1 MQEIHTMLSRLSY
14 EVLDRLPVPVFWFD
28 ETARFIEVNQRACTE
43 WGYTKEEFLQMSIWD
58 VNPKMSS
65 GSWKQHWDNKINDPS
80 SFESVHRRKDGTL
93 FPVDIIDNFVTY
105 NNKVVCCAIIR
116 DISVRKE
123 SSRVARLS
131 RFTIESAGDAIFW
144 INKKGTIVDA
154 NATALQAYGYSQE
167 ELIGMSVLNLS
178 RNMSKE
184 VFGEVWKKIKTEQAT
199 VLEGIHYTKAGK
211 KINVEINANFFQF
224 EDQEYSA
231 SIVRDVTIRKG
242 KEAALR
248 GALMEIRELKEKL
261 EIENNYLNEEI
272 EVKNDFG
279 EIITNSDEFR
289 KVLKQVEQ
297 VANTD
302 STVLITGESGTEKE
316 LLVRAIHQL
325 SIRSTRPVIK
335 VSLGSLPHHMIES
348 ELLGHEKGAFVG
360 ALTRKIGKFELANE
374 GTLYLEEIDEVPLE
388 MQANILR
395 IIRDGQFERLGGRDL
410 IKVNVRIIATS
421 SKDLAEETQAGRFLE
436 ELYYYLNVFPIQT
449 IPLRDRKEDIPILTR
464 YFCERIGSRINKKIT
479 DIPQS
484 AITKLKSYDFPG
496 NVRELENLIERGVI
510 TSRAGKLNLSDFNLK
525 RKRTKPTN
533 LLTLEEMQRQHIAKV
548 LQKTDWRVSGDKGAS
563 VILGIPPTTLFSKI
577 KKLGIKRSTKVE
589 FE

>member
-1 MQEIHTMLSRLSY
+1 MKEIDPILSKLSY

-28 ETARFIEVNQRACTE
+28 ETARFIEVNQRACAE
-43 WGYTKEEFLQMSIWD
+43 WGYTKEEFLEMSIWD
-58 VNPKMSS
+58 VNPKMSPNT
-65 GSWKQHWDNKINDPS
+65 WKQHWETKIKDPS

-93 FPVDIIDNFVTY
+93 FPVDIIDNFVAY
-105 NNKVVCCAIIR
+105 NNKIVCCAIIR
-116 DISVRKE
+116 DVSERKE
-123 SSRVARLS
+123 SNRVARLS

-144 INKKGTIVDA
+144 INKEGVIVDA
-154 NATALQAYGYSQE
+154 NAKALKAYGYSEE
-167 ELIGMSVLNLS
+167 ELIGMSVLKIS
-178 RNMSKE
+178 QDMSTE
-184 VFGEVWKKIKTEQAT
+184 VFEEVWEKIKTEKTT

-231 SIVRDVTIRKG
+231 SIVRDVTVRKG

-325 SIRSTRPVIK
+325 SVRSTRPVIK

-360 ALTRKIGKFELANE
+360 ALSRKIGKFELANE

-388 MQANILR
+388 MQANLLR
-395 IIRDGQFERLGGRDL
+395 IIRDGQFERLGGLDI

-484 AITKLKSYDFPG
+484 AITKLTSYDFPG

-525 RKRTKPTN
+525 QKRTKPSN
-533 LLTLEEMQRQHIAKV
+533 FLTLEEMQRQHIAKV

-589 FE
+589 FD

>member
-1 MQEIHTMLSRLSY
+1 MQEIHTMLSKLSY

-28 ETARFIEVNQRACTE
+28 ETARFIEVNQRACAE

-65 GSWKQHWDNKINDPS
+65 GSWKQHWDNKIKDPS

-105 NNKVVCCAIIR
+105 NHKVVCCAIIR

-178 RNMSKE
+178 RDMSKE
-184 VFGEVWKKIKTEQAT
+184 VFGEVWKKIKIEQTT

-589 FE
+589 FD